1 MFLIKKWVFHF
12 AILLKKLKKCW
23 NLISAKISFILDT
36 LRVLIFGGTNFR
48 GFCGVWSNS
57 RNKIPAKYFSL
68 QKFLPAKKSRKA
80 TILRF
85 FHPWKTEIE
94 IWFKQSESW
103 SSRYIGWSS
112 TIIFLATSFF
122 DLGFCSI
129 SRLQRLAV
137 SHLQK

>member
-1 MFLIKKWVFHF
+1 M
-12 AILLKKLKKCW
+12 
-23 NLISAKISFILDT
+23 SISFRNFAKKIEKMLKFDICKNKFH
-36 LRVLIFGGTNFR
+36 LRYLKGAKV
-48 GFCGVWSNS
+48 FCRVWSNS
-57 RNKIPAKYFSL
+57 RNTIPAKYSSL
-68 QKFLPAKKSRKA
+68 RKFLPAKKSRKA
-80 TILRF
+80 TILWF
-85 FHPWKTEIE
+85 FHPWKTQIE

-137 SHLQK
+137 SHQQK